1 MTHIWCDFADVAVS
15 FSAIPWTNADN
26 QLDPKEQTW
35 TSVKIQ

>member
-1 MTHIWCDFADVAVS
+1 MTHIWCDVAVL

-26 QLDPKEQTW
+26 QLDPEEQTW